1 MELMQLQMVVAVAE
15 EGNLQKAAGRV
26 YRTAPAISIAI
37 SKLERE
43 LEVVLF
49 DRSASRE
56 FRLTAA
62 GEVLL
67 DYARR
72 LVALRDEAMA
82 AVEQIR
88 NVKRGSL
95 CIGANES
102 IGDYLLPQLTKTF
115 QEQYPGVTLEVEI
128 THSDSLLSALKR
140 HELDVAL
147 VAYEPGDE
155 DLEAQMFMRD
165 TLVAIMRPGH
175 RLAALDQITITDLR
189 RESLIIE
196 NAASSLR
203 PRIAEAFER
212 SQIPMKVNVETG
224 TIASIKNM
232 VENGMGVGIVPRVC
246 VRKEEAGGE
255 LVVKDLAEFED
266 ERTLWVV
273 RRRGLATSPASEA
286 FLKVIRSAETNLKS
300 NTLHVK

>member
-1 MELMQLQMVVAVAE
+1 MELMQLQMLVAVAD

-37 SKLERE
+37 SKLEHE
-43 LEVVLF
+43 LDVVLF
-49 DRSASRE
+49 DRSPSRE

-72 LVALRDEAMA
+72 LVALRDEAIA
-82 AVEQIR
+82 AVEEIR
-88 NVKRGSL
+88 NLKRGSL
-95 CIGANES
+95 RIGANES

-115 QEQYPGVTLEVEI
+115 QEQYPGVMLEVEI
-128 THSDSLLSALKR
+128 THSDSLLSALKH
-140 HELDVAL
+140 HELDIAL
-147 VAYEPGDE
+147 VAYEPRDAE
-155 DLEAQMFMRD
+155 LAAQPFMRD

-175 RLAALDQITITDLR
+175 RLAALDQITIAELR

-196 NAASSLR
+196 SAASSLR
-203 PRIAEAFER
+203 TRITEAFER
-212 SQIPMKVNVETG
+212 SQVPMKVNVETG

-232 VENGMGVGIVPRVC
+232 VENGVGIGIVPRVC
-246 VRKEEAGGE
+246 VRKEEASGE
-255 LVVKDLAEFED
+255 LAVKTLAELED

-273 RRRGLATSPASEA
+273 RRGGLPTSPASEA
-286 FLKVIRSAETNLKS
+286 FLKVIHSAGTSLKS
-300 NTLHVK
+300 NTSHAK